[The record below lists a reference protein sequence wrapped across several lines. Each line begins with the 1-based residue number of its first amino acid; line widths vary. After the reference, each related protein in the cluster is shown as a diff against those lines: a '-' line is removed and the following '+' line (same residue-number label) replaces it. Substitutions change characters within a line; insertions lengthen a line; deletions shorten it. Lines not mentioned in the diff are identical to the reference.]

1 MGTNPYGVAVSPD
14 GEHVFVANYS
24 SKDISVID
32 VDPTSGGFDHVTSNI
47 VTGTENRKLAID
59 PNTSMIVVTG
69 NDGLKIIELIK
80 TEFGFDYST
89 TNADSGT
96 PTRDTKIITEA
107 GLAVVSTMDGR
118 LLFIGITKG
127 TDTFGAVVKNSS
139 SGANSGQVQPD
150 FSGVFLYVSNPYDDQ
165 VTVYKM
171 TYGGSGSDI
180 GSYRGFSIEEYWTI
194 PVGTSPQGLIINREN
209 NELLVVNE
217 GETGS
222 NGSVTAVKICCSEKS
237 PSDDIVS
244 LALYVQGMINSGD
257 IPKLRGKL
265 LIVILNAALRNV
277 YNDRPKLAIADLK
290 LFIATVKT
298 YIKNKQ
304 INASQGNALIT
315 SATAIINQLSGAKS
329 GEEEFYYSD
338 IEMETDQDIVSETKL
353 GIIYPNPTRDGI
365 TIDYE
370 IADDMK
376 AGKVSIKVYDVT
388 GRVIGNLVNE
398 TMEPGRYSTTWNG
411 RHENGT
417 PVSRGIYYIRFSAGK
432 VNEVK
437 RIMLVR

>member
-1 MGTNPYGVAVSPD
+1 
-14 GEHVFVANYS
+14 
-24 SKDISVID
+24 
-32 VDPTSGGFDHVTSNI
+32 
-47 VTGTENRKLAID
+47 
-59 PNTSMIVVTG
+59 MI
-69 NDGLKIIELIK
+69 
-80 TEFGFDYST
+80 
-89 TNADSGT
+89 
-96 PTRDTKIITEA
+96 
-107 GLAVVSTMDGR
+107 
-118 LLFIGITKG
+118 
-127 TDTFGAVVKNSS
+127 
-139 SGANSGQVQPD
+139 
-150 FSGVFLYVSNPYDDQ
+150 
-165 VTVYKM
+165 
-171 TYGGSGSDI
+171 
-180 GSYRGFSIEEYWTI
+180 
-194 PVGTSPQGLIINREN
+194 
-209 NELLVVNE
+209 NE
-217 GETGS
+217 G
-222 NGSVTAVKICCSEKS
+222 KI
-237 PSDDIVS
+237 PI
-244 LALYVQGMINSGD
+244 
-257 IPKLRGKL
+257 LRGKA

-398 TMEPGRYSTTWNG
+398 TIEPGRYSTTWNG

-432 VNEVK
+432 ASEVK